1 MLRRTGKRD
10 KGAKIAKRVT
20 AKKGR
25 NSGKFAPKE
34 FVAGPAAKIGKRPRC
49 DNSRL
54 PLLILSESI
63 MQNPYLKYERSA
75 HQGKPLVSKE
85 TIERKEN
92 QQPKNTKAHYG
103 LCAHMIVCAPTE
115 GDGAIAA
122 KLRRRE
128 RREKTTRARSQNPKA

>member
-1 MLRRTGKRD
+1 MPGSFVAPTTIPQHRQRYASKITDPAGRRTAPEERGD

-92 QQPKNTKAHYG
+92 QQPKNTKAHLVIRG
-103 LCAHMIVCAPTE
+103 V
-115 GDGAIAA
+115 GV
-122 KLRRRE
+122 
-128 RREKTTRARSQNPKA
+128 